1 MAVERTLIEH
11 YAPSSDFARFLQ
23 GRYVT
28 EIDDEFD
35 TITLDNGTTLEI
47 EGNEGCAWC
56 RSGWYELI
64 NVFKQGTSSARIM
77 SAHVACDIDEESD
90 DESEDRAVDP
100 HVYTLFVMVDG
111 NSGFLP
117 LATIRGDDGGG
128 GYGTGF
134 RIFANVVTSP
144 PSATRQDLA
153 NATAG
158 GHYPLTDTTGDVLT
172 FVARILHDTH
182 GANVPVRICGDAA
195 TRFHVDLLDMRDE
208 GDKEIGLPYRHTFHH
223 LENGLTLLWHKDA
236 DDSFTFVL
244 RDLRAHPGGLD
255 VYARNLSAFLN
266 AIHKRTQ
273 HTEVVR
279 FVASSASR
287 ANYLTVDGERIPSCG
302 FLLSELDG
310 TYMYAEQERS
320 DQLDKPSQYVMNQ
333 KTGREMRYTTN
344 LRTIK
349 PLPTVRASSSLQAP
363 QRTCGRSSGCSY
375 GEQSA
380 HERKPSSWRSSTR
393 TRASRDTQPKK
404 AWAVCPSSPAWTRPR
419 HSTSTWKKPPTT
431 STTTATVAKETCSET
446 HSWTL
451 WAPCGT
457 T

>member
-1 MAVERTLIEH
+1 MAGAATKRTHGAPPASLQPETQKRETMAVERTLIEH

-349 PLPTVRASSSLQAP
+349 PL
-363 QRTCGRSSGCSY
+363 
-375 GEQSA
+375 A
-380 HERKPSSWRSSTR
+380 HG
-393 TRASRDTQPKK
+393 QGLL
-404 AWAVCPSSPAWTRPR
+404 V
-419 HSTSTWKKPPTT
+419 TT
-431 STTTATVAKETCSET
+431 SATKDV
-446 HSWTL
+446 WTL
-451 WAPCGT
+451 
-457 T
+457 

>member
-11 YAPSSDFARFLQ
+11 YAPSSDFARILQ

-28 EIDDEFD
+28 EIDDEFG

-47 EGNEGCAWC
+47 EGNVGGWS

-64 NVFKQGTSSARIM
+64 NVFKQGSSSARIM

-90 DESEDRAVDP
+90 DEAVDP

-111 NSGFLP
+111 NPESLP

-144 PSATRQDLA
+144 PAATRQDLA
-153 NATAG
+153 NAIAG
-158 GHYPLTDTTGDVLT
+158 GPYPLGDATGDVLT

-195 TRFHVDLLDMRDE
+195 TRFHVDLLDTRDQTDQE
-208 GDKEIGLPYRHTFHH
+208 FGFPYRPTFHH

-244 RDLRAHPGGLD
+244 RDLRSHTGGLD

-266 AIHKRTQ
+266 AIHKRAQ

-287 ANYLTVDGERIPSCG
+287 DSYITVDGERIPSCG

-310 TYMYAEQERS
+310 TYMYAEQDRS
-320 DQLDKPSQYVMNQ
+320 DHLDEPSRYVMNQ
-333 KTGREMRYTTN
+333 KTGRDMRYTTN

-349 PLPTVRASSSLQAP
+349 PLAHGQGLLVAT
-363 QRTCGRSSGCSY
+363 
-375 GEQSA
+375 SA
-380 HERKPSSWRSSTR
+380 TK
-393 TRASRDTQPKK
+393 D
-404 AWAVCPSSPAWTRPR
+404 V
-419 HSTSTWKKPPTT
+419 
-431 STTTATVAKETCSET
+431 
-446 HSWTL
+446 WTL
-451 WAPCGT
+451 
-457 T
+457 

>member
-11 YAPSSDFARFLQ
+11 YAPSSDFARILQ

-47 EGNEGCAWC
+47 EGNVGGWS

-64 NVFKQGTSSARIM
+64 NVFKRGSSSARIM

-90 DESEDRAVDP
+90 DEAVDP

-111 NSGFLP
+111 NPEFLP

-153 NATAG
+153 NAIAG
-158 GHYPLTDTTGDVLT
+158 GPYPLGDATGDVLT

-195 TRFHVDLLDMRDE
+195 TRFHVDLLDTRDQTDQE
-208 GDKEIGLPYRHTFHH
+208 FGFPYRPTFHH
-223 LENGLTLLWHKDA
+223 LENGLTLLWYKDA

-244 RDLRAHPGGLD
+244 RDLRSHTGGLD

-266 AIHKRTQ
+266 AIHERAQ
-273 HTEVVR
+273 HTEVIR

-310 TYMYAEQERS
+310 TYMYAEQDRS
-320 DQLDKPSQYVMNQ
+320 DQLDKPSRYVMNQ
-333 KTGREMRYTTN
+333 KTGKEMHYTTN

-349 PLPTVRASSSLQAP
+349 PL
-363 QRTCGRSSGCSY
+363 
-375 GEQSA
+375 A
-380 HERKPSSWRSSTR
+380 HGHGLL
-393 TRASRDTQPKK
+393 
-404 AWAVCPSSPAWTRPR
+404 V
-419 HSTSTWKKPPTT
+419 TT
-431 STTTATVAKETCSET
+431 SATKDV
-446 HSWTL
+446 WTL
-451 WAPCGT
+451 
-457 T
+457 